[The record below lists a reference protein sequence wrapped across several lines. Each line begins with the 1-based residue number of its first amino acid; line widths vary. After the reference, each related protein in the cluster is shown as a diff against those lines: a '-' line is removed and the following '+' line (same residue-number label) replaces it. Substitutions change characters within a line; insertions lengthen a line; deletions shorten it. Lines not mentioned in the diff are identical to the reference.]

1 MAVRVL
7 EHIRI
12 GNGGQLLGVSRKEH
26 GNLPKY
32 YLMWINRKIVG
43 LLSII
48 IICVV
53 TITSRQKILSSIP
66 KPKHL

>member
-12 GNGGQLLGVSRKEH
+12 GSGGQLLGVSRKED

-53 TITSRQKILSSIP
+53 TITSR
-66 KPKHL
+66 

>member
-7 EHIRI
+7 EQIRI
-12 GNGGQLLGVSRKEH
+12 SSSGQLLGVSRKEDD
-26 GNLPKY
+26 NLPKY

-48 IICVV
+48 MICVV
-53 TITSRQKILSSIP
+53 TITSQ
-66 KPKHL
+66 